1 MTNKPKIIL
10 LNAPKEAG
18 KNELLKFYMNYHSVE
33 WNDLM
38 RGESNEHLWF
48 DASCKVHL
56 YKLVQDF
63 FLVSEQRFWEI
74 YNDRELKEKPLPE
87 FRVQFNSVHEYM
99 SFKSALGIRLQGS
112 HYGGKRD
119 IQDVLIQPLGQLS
132 KETRV
137 MNLSIRE
144 AMIYLSECVMKVLF
158 GNDCFGKARM
168 SLIKQNPSQI
178 YYDDS
183 SSCFN
188 GDSSELNGLVDHFGE
203 DNILLI
209 RIKGRGTFEGDS
221 RSYHPDGV
229 VKNTVDLWNDKDEDS
244 FLEAGSKI
252 IEEFLTKSS

>member
-1 MTNKPKIIL
+1 MTSKLKIHTPKIVL

-18 KNELLKFYMNYHSVE
+18 KNELLEFYMNYHSVE
-33 WNDLM
+33 WSDLM
-38 RGESNEHLWF
+38 RGESNKHLWF

-74 YNDRELKEKPLPE
+74 YNDRELKEKPMPE
-87 FRVQFNSVHEYM
+87 FKAKIPLVQLNLMEKV
-99 SFKSALGIRLQGS
+99 
-112 HYGGKRD
+112 YGMELEADAYK
-119 IQDVLIQPLGQLS
+119 ITNYC
-132 KETRV
+132 TRV
-137 MNLSIRE
+137 LFSIRQ
-144 AMIYLSECVMKVLF
+144 AMIYISEFVMKPLF
-158 GNDCFGKARM
+158 GVNYFGKARM
-168 SLIKQNPSQI
+168 TLIKQNPSRL

-188 GDSSELNGLVDHFGE
+188 GDSSELDGLVEHFGE

-209 RIKGRGTFEGDS
+209 RIKGRGTFDGDS

-229 VKNTVDLWNDKDEDS
+229 VKNTVDLWNDKDEQS

-252 IEEFLTKSS
+252 IEEFLLRG

>member
-1 MTNKPKIIL
+1 MTSELKIHTPKIVL

-33 WNDLM
+33 WSDLM
-38 RGESNEHLWF
+38 R

-63 FLVSEQRFWEI
+63 FLVSEDRFWDI
-74 YNDRELKEKPLPE
+74 YNDRELKEKPMPE
-87 FRVQFNSVHEYM
+87 FKVQLSTYEFFLLQEIT
-99 SFKSALGIRLQGS
+99 KSILQG
-112 HYGGKRD
+112 Y
-119 IQDVLIQPLGQLS
+119 
-132 KETRV
+132 EERV
-137 MNLSIRE
+137 FGFVEVQLSIRQ
-144 AMIYLSECVMKVLF
+144 AMIYLSEVVIKPRLGMNYFSKS
-158 GNDCFGKARM
+158 RM
-168 SLIKQNPSQI
+168 ELIKQNLSQL

-188 GDSSELNGLVDHFGE
+188 GDSSELDGLVEHFGE

-209 RIKGRGTFEGDS
+209 RIKGRGTFDGDS

-229 VKNTVDLWNDKDEDS
+229 VKNTVDLWNDKDEQS

-252 IEEFLTKSS
+252 IEEFLLRG